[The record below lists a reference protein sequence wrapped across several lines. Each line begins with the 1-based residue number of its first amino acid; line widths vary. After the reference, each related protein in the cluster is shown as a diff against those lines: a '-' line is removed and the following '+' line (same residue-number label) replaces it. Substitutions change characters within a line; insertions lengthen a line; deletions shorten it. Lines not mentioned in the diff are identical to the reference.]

1 MRRALILALL
11 VALVVPWVTGANPA
25 GAGPNREPDGPS
37 RFRMFGAGFGH
48 GLGLSQ
54 WGAYGL
60 AKRGWGPSKI
70 LKHFYSGTR
79 VAGETDPPTNL
90 RIGLVQGKGSIR
102 LEAQVGSIEIRLGDP
117 QTGSTVATIPPGR
130 HGRFAPRATST

>member
-79 VAGETDPPTNL
+79 VAGETDPPTDL

-102 LEAQVGSIEIRLGDP
+102 SRRRSDRSRSGS
-117 QTGSTVATIPPGR
+117 ATRKRVRRSRRSPPGR
-130 HGRFAPRATST
+130 RGRFAPRATST

>member
-11 VALVVPWVTGANPA
+11 VALAVPWVTGANAA

-60 AKRGWGPSKI
+60 ANVTYFLDSD
-70 LKHFYSGTR
+70 HNFHVGTTGQFISASLHGDA
-79 VAGETDPPTNL
+79 VGATPAIDTKDHW
-90 RIGLVQGKGSIR
+90 VSISF
-102 LEAQVGSIEIRLGDP
+102 EFGFS
-117 QTGSTVATIPPGR
+117 
-130 HGRFAPRATST
+130 F